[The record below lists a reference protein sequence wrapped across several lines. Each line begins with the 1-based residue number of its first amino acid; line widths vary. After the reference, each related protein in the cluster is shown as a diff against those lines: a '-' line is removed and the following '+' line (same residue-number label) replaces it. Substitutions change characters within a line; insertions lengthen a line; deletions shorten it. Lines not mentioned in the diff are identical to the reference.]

1 MTPKVFRNIVI
12 ICVAAFLLAGL
23 SIAFGAN
30 YLMTYK
36 PSNTPDDRQ
45 TFVITDEN
53 GDTKIVN
60 SEQIEGSYNFLIL
73 GHDKAALLTD
83 VIMLV
88 NYNVNNK
95 SVTITQFPRD
105 TYISLD
111 VPIHKLNATFSTY
124 YGQAVRDGQDEEKAR
139 LTALK
144 KFADVFED
152 AFGINIYKSAI
163 MNLEGFV
170 NIVDALGGVE
180 VNVPADMQYEDS
192 SQGLVIDL
200 RKGTQRLN
208 GRQAEGLVR
217 YRKTWVQADIGREN
231 AQKIFLAALMKEL
244 KNSIDITNIGKMT
257 DIATALI
264 ENLTTDLTVSD
275 LVYFAK
281 PFLSS
286 VDLSNVKMYTA
297 PCNLATSESGYSY
310 IVLQKDRLM
319 DVITENYNT
328 TNVSSSIL
336 RQNFDKDV
344 YFNDIHSSELSKWYN
359 NTGEPTIGYEFDAQ
373 KIIDESID
381 IPQY

>member
-12 ICVAAFLLAGL
+12 ICVAAFLLAAL

-30 YLMTYK
+30 YLMSYK
-36 PSNTPDDRQ
+36 PTNGPGDRQ
-45 TFVITDEN
+45 TFVMTDEH
-53 GDTKIVN
+53 GDTKIVD

-73 GHDKAALLTD
+73 GHDRAALLTD
-83 VIMLV
+83 VMMLV

-111 VPIHKLNATFSTY
+111 VPIHKLNATFATY
-124 YGQAVRDGQDEEKAR
+124 YNQEVRAGKDEETAR
-139 LTALK
+139 LSALK
-144 KFADVFED
+144 KFANVFED

-163 MNLEGFV
+163 MNLEGFI

-180 VNVPADMQYEDS
+180 VNVPADMQYVDEAQD
-192 SQGLVIDL
+192 LVIDL
-200 RKGTQRLN
+200 RKGLQRLN
-208 GRQAEGLVR
+208 GKQAEGLVR

-231 AQKIFLAALMKEL
+231 AQKIFLAALIKEL
-244 KNSIDITNIGKMT
+244 KNSIDISNIGKMN

-264 ENLTTDLTVSD
+264 ENLTTDLTVAD

-281 PFLSS
+281 PFLSN

-297 PCNLATSESGYSY
+297 PCNLLEPEKTY

-319 DVITENYNT
+319 NIITENYNT
-328 TNVSSSIL
+328 TNVSSSVM
-336 RQNFDKDV
+336 RQNFDKNA
-344 YFNDIHSSELSKWYN
+344 YFNDIYNTAMSKLYN
-359 NTGEPTIGYEFDAQ
+359 YTGEPTIGYEFDAQ
-373 KIIDESID
+373 EIVDNSID